1 MTNSSPSDPA
11 QAAAAM
17 ARAPGS
23 HPETNAPS
31 LRSDYIARNQ
41 TRFLEA
47 VNRFN
52 RESPPGPSGVFAGLF
67 AFHWLRQE
75 IHPRYRQAILAVS
88 RNPDHAWLADLLD
101 QAPDPEHF
109 VSRFLDHWQHAPP
122 DHPKAAALRNWH
134 LQHPVDPQAAILA
147 IWQRMTP
154 FRHALQVGIRHI
166 QSRQK
171 EIAAET
177 GGPLDQERMA
187 LVDHLPS
194 PGTVRPWSK
203 VGFIPRMACS
213 QSCRHCLFVWRDPI
227 RHPLDPTPLL
237 HWIDQQTSSL
247 LFTGGELH
255 DQLPLFHQ
263 AIREMERVQ
272 AFAILLNGASA
283 DSLDAARTLF
293 GSLEEARTRRSAR
306 SRPATITLQ
315 ISCDEYHQEIL
326 AHRDGSFQ
334 ERIPVA
340 HIAHLI
346 RASVDFPHIRLVL
359 LHKQNRLNFS
369 RALLEQGVIARL
381 IRTLQA
387 QGEELRLI
395 RHALSPRPKADPVD
409 RNRTGPII
417 RDAVF
422 ALASH
427 PDHPIHWMSSTLDAY
442 GRAALLDPSEYV
454 NERLYLREILDHG
467 APDGE
472 RFDTDPM
479 IRADGM
485 VSCFGANHLW
495 LGDLGQES
503 RETIRARHGKDPLLQ
518 ALERF
523 DPRVPRFY
531 QECAQDLETRIAQAT
546 GPHHLWHL
554 LTERAAM
561 RLYLTRR
568 LLGIPG

>member
-1 MTNSSPSDPA
+1 
-11 QAAAAM
+11 M
-17 ARAPGS
+17 ARDPVTVNPDAD
-23 HPETNAPS
+23 APS
-31 LRSDYIARNQ
+31 LRSDYITRNQ

-52 RESPPGPSGVFAGLF
+52 RESPPGPAGVFAGLF

-75 IHPRYRQAILAVS
+75 IHPLHRNPILAIS
-88 RNPDHAWLADLLD
+88 RNPDHAWLATLLD
-101 QAPDPEHF
+101 QAHDPDHF
-109 VSRFLDHWQHAPP
+109 VAGFLDHWHHAPP
-122 DHPKAAALRNWH
+122 DHPKAEALRAWH
-134 LQHPVDPQAAILA
+134 TQHPVNPQAAILA
-147 IWQRMTP
+147 TWQRMNP
-154 FRHALQVGIRHI
+154 FGYGLQEGIRHI
-166 QSRQK
+166 QQHQK
-171 EIAAET
+171 TIASET
-177 GGPLDQERMA
+177 GGPLDRERMA
-187 LVDHLPS
+187 LVDGLPS
-194 PGTVRPWSK
+194 PGSVKPWSK
-203 VGFIPRMACS
+203 AGFIPRMACS
-213 QSCRHCLFVWRDPI
+213 QSCRHCMFVWRDPVKQ
-227 RHPLDPTPLL
+227 PLDPTPLL
-237 HWIDQQTSSL
+237 HWINRHTPSI

-263 AIREMERVQ
+263 AIREMDRVQ
-272 AFAILLNGASA
+272 SFAILLNGATA
-283 DSLDAARTLF
+283 DSPDAAKALF
-293 GSLEEARTRRSAR
+293 QSLEEARSRRPSR
-306 SRPATITLQ
+306 SQPAGITLQ
-315 ISCDEYHQEIL
+315 ISFDEYHQEIL
-326 AHRDGSFQ
+326 ANRDGSLR

-346 RASVDFPHIRLVL
+346 RASVAFPHIRLVL

-369 RALLEQGVIARL
+369 RALLEQGVIPRL
-381 IRTLQA
+381 IRALQA

-395 RHALSPRPKADPVD
+395 RHALSPRLKADPVD

-427 PDHPIHWMSSTLDAY
+427 PTHPIHWMSSTIDAY

-454 NERLYLREILDHG
+454 NERLYLRDILDHG

-485 VSCFGANHLW
+485 VSCFAANHLW
-495 LGDLGQES
+495 LGNLGEES
-503 RETIRARHGKDPLLQ
+503 RETILARHGKDPLLK

-531 QECAQDLETRIAQAT
+531 QEAAQDLETRIAQAT
-546 GPHHLWHL
+546 GPHHLFHH
-554 LTERAAM
+554 LTERAGM